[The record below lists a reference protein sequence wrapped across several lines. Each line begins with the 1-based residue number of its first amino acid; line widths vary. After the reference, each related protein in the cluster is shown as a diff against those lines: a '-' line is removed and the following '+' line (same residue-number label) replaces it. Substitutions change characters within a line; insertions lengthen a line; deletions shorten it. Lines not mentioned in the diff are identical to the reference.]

1 VSFDNGDHW
10 QSLRLNM
17 PAVSVRD
24 LQVHGDDLVA
34 ATHGRGFQVLDDITP
49 LRQIDA
55 QVANAKVTLY
65 KPQTAVRVRWG
76 MNPPT
81 PWRMPS
87 LPNPPPGAIID
98 YHLANN
104 VNGPVTLDVYT
115 SDGKLVRHYSSADPE
130 KPLDPNKLDVPDWW
144 PRPPMNL
151 STQAGMHRF
160 VWDMH
165 WQPMPGALQFLDANQ
180 AVKHETPVMASS
192 PWVMPGNYTIKLTV
206 GGKTYT
212 QPLVVRMDP
221 RVKTSTADL
230 QQQFDKSMQAYREAM
245 DASNAL
251 GQVRDLEKQV
261 AARKSSDKLAAY
273 AKQLE
278 TLSGPKATSPF
289 EFFFRHGP
297 PTLGS
302 VGGDLQMLMARMQ
315 DADEAPTAADLAA
328 LDKTS
333 AELKSLLDRWN
344 VLKGQPLAALNRAL
358 QANRQPPLVL
368 AKAVAPV
375 DWNAGWITT
384 NRDQEEQ

>member
-1 VSFDNGDHW
+1 
-10 QSLRLNM
+10 M

-34 ATHGRGFQVLDDITP
+34 ATHGRGFQVLDDMTP

-55 QVANAKVTLY
+55 QVAKAAVTLY
-65 KPQTAVRVRWG
+65 KPQTAIRVRWG

-81 PWRMPS
+81 PWRIPA

-98 YHLANN
+98 YNLARN
-104 VNGPVTLDVYT
+104 VSGPVTLDVYG

-130 KPLDPNKLDVPDWW
+130 KPLDPKKLNVPAWW

-180 AVKHETPVMASS
+180 AVKHETPVVASS
-192 PWVMPGNYTIKLTV
+192 PWVMPGTYTVKLTV
-206 GGKTYT
+206 GGKTYS
-212 QPLVVRMDP
+212 QPLAVKMDP

-230 QQQFDKSMQAYREAM
+230 QQQFDKSMQAYQEAM
-245 DASNAL
+245 AASRAL

-261 AARKSSDKLAAY
+261 AKRAAGGKPTGKLAAY
-273 AKQLE
+273 DKQLE
-278 TLSGPKATSPF
+278 ALSGPKANSPF
-289 EFFFRHGP
+289 AFFFHRGP
-297 PTLGS
+297 PNLGS
-302 VGGDLQMLMARMQ
+302 VGGDLQMLMLRMQ
-315 DADEAPTAADLAA
+315 GADEAPTAADLAA

-333 AELKSLLDRWN
+333 AELKSLMDRWDA
-344 VLKGQPLAALNRAL
+344 LKGQPLAALNRTL
-358 QANRQPPLVL
+358 QQNGQPPLTV
-368 AKAVAPV
+368 AKAVAPFN
-375 DWNAGWITT
+375 WNAGWITT